1 MEGMQ
6 AQGRSKTKP
15 EIRSALSGP
24 ASPEK
29 ESAPPLEAATPYP
42 VFALYIGAGAHKAIK
57 RRSVPAVKAAGE
69 IDPLRVVYH
78 IPQGKYTRNL
88 SAFGIK
94 KKDCAPGG
102 DMLYW
107 PC

>member
-1 MEGMQ
+1 MQ

-69 IDPLRVVYH
+69 NDPLRVVYH
-78 IPQGKYTRNL
+78 ILRGKYTRNL

>member
-42 VFALYIGAGAHKAIK
+42 VFAL
-57 RRSVPAVKAAGE
+57 
-69 IDPLRVVYH
+69 
-78 IPQGKYTRNL
+78 
-88 SAFGIK
+88 
-94 KKDCAPGG
+94 
-102 DMLYW
+102 
-107 PC
+107 